1 MYWGAI
7 EIPWNYAIHR
17 IPIFLLPAFIYT
29 VKRGEAYAQ
38 DSIHVLFILKW
49 GGGESYSER
58 ADVFPQTNI
67 SRRKERLFRL
77 TGI

>member
-17 IPIFLLPAFIYT
+17 IPIFLLPASIYS
-29 VKRGEAYAQ
+29 VKPGQAYSK
-38 DSIHVLFILKW
+38 DTINEFFILKW
-49 GGGESYSER
+49 GRGESYSEMTD
-58 ADVFPQTNI
+58 AFPQTNI